1 MNKQA
6 LNKNKHKSDINLLNP
21 EDIIRIEAL
30 SSYSKLY
37 LTNARPIVMS
47 KVLHWFE
54 DRLPNQL
61 FARVHRSHLVNR
73 LFAKE
78 IIGTQNKTLIL
89 NNGECISMSRRLRKS
104 LVL

>member
-1 MNKQA
+1 MNLIKI
-6 LNKNKHKSDINLLNP
+6 KCSRDINLLNP
-21 EDIIRIEAL
+21 EHIIRIEAL
-30 SSYSKLY
+30 SNYSKLY
-37 LTNARPIVMS
+37 LTNSRPIVLP

-54 DRLPNQL
+54 DRLPNQI
-61 FARVHRSHLVNR
+61 FARVHRSHLVNK

-89 NNGECISMSRRLRKS
+89 STGECISMSRRLRKA